1 MAQNFIS
8 FTNQVGT
15 ADSTITTANS
25 TDAVIGIRATNILA
39 TTVTLNVWI
48 VPTST
53 VNLRYIAYGLSIPPS
68 SSVELVQGG
77 AKFVLNSG
85 DALKANSS
93 DNTSID
99 LITSIVDAIS
109 TAP

>member
-8 FTNQVGT
+8 FTTQLGT
-15 ADSTITTANS
+15 AASTISTANS

-48 VPTST
+48 VPNGTA
-53 VNLRYIAYGLSIPPS
+53 NIRYICNTLSIPPY

>member
-8 FTNQVGT
+8 FTNQLGT
-15 ADSTITTANS
+15 GDSTISTANS
-25 TDAVIGIRATNILA
+25 TDAVIGIRATNILS

-48 VPTST
+48 VPTGGS
-53 VNLRYIAYGLSIPPS
+53 NIRYIAYGLSLPPS

>member
-93 DNTSID
+93 SNSSID
-99 LITSIVDAIS
+99 IITSIVDAIS

>member
-8 FTNQVGT
+8 FTSQVGT
-15 ADSTITTANS
+15 GTTTISTANS

-85 DALKANSS
+85 DALKASSS
-93 DNTSID
+93 DNSSID

>member
-8 FTNQVGT
+8 FTSQVGT
-15 ADSTITTANS
+15 GTTTISTANS

-48 VPTST
+48 VPNGTSDI
-53 VNLRYIAYGLSIPPS
+53 RYICYTLSIPPYS
-68 SSVELVQGG
+68 SIELVQGG

-85 DALKANSS
+85 DALKATASSNS
-93 DNTSID
+93 SID

>member
-8 FTNQVGT
+8 FTNQIGT
-15 ADSTITTANS
+15 AATTITTANS

-39 TTVTLNVWI
+39 TTITLNVWI

-85 DALKANSS
+85 DALKASSSSNS
-93 DNTSID
+93 SID

>member
-1 MAQNFIS
+1 MSKRSLGLESSVSFI
-8 FTNQVGT
+8 
-15 ADSTITTANS
+15 I
-25 TDAVIGIRATNILA
+25 
-39 TTVTLNVWI
+39 
-48 VPTST
+48 
-53 VNLRYIAYGLSIPPS
+53 RYICYTLSIPPY

-85 DALKANSS
+85 DALKATASSNS
-93 DNTSID
+93 SID

>member
-85 DALKANSS
+85 DALKASSS
-93 DNTSID
+93 DNSSID

>member
-48 VPTST
+48 VPNGTA
-53 VNLRYIAYGLSIPPS
+53 NLRYIAYGLSLPPS